1 MQSTQ
6 RHKVLFEQKEC
17 FWQTDVPIIIEETV
31 LIGDKQTG
39 KLYVRNSFRS
49 MSEKI
54 ISAVM
59 VAVACKDVWGNKLEN
74 NETFQYLDL
83 KVGKNSLFGQNEP
96 IEIKNNNTRSVF
108 SSIQKVLFE
117 DGSIIECSQDGIRF
131 PTPLPLSAQLGNQEL
146 ASEYARESVA
156 TAKYVP
162 TNLGEYWRCTC
173 GTINLKETPSCEL
186 CGSDFSALTELLNTD
201 ALSSNL
207 QIYKKEQA
215 EKAEAERIAEQE
227 RIKEAALRA
236 KQEQESLQRKLRIA
250 EEEKAAVIRSK
261 KRKKTA
267 LISIITIIV
276 VAIAYF
282 TYIGPE
288 IVQPKITYNQACSLL
303 SNGQYEEAI
312 TKFQEIPGYKNS
324 SEMIDEAKYCQAK
337 ALLDKKQYASAI
349 SKFEKITYYKDSKD
363 QVLECKYSYVS
374 AHKNNNDAT
383 TFDYLKDLKNKGYKD
398 SYTIYSDLYD
408 WKIEMNCCNTKSDDW
423 TTKSTSISKYC
434 KYMHINFQ
442 LSGGTPNEKI
452 NLTHTVI
459 FPDGDSNVS
468 DWDWENKYDG
478 DNFGFEYASG
488 LYTYP
493 EYGATGSMIIKI
505 YNADTYTLMDTFTI
519 KITN

>member
-1 MQSTQ
+1 MP
-6 RHKVLFEQKEC
+6 V
-17 FWQTDVPIIIEETV
+17 IIEETI
-31 LIGDKQTG
+31 LITDKQTG

-59 VAVACKDVWGNKLEN
+59 VAVACKDVWGNELEN

-96 IEIKNNNTRSVF
+96 IEIKDNNTRSVF

-117 DGSIIECSQDGIRF
+117 DGSILECNQDGIHF
-131 PTPLPLSAQLGNQEL
+131 PAPLPLSAQLGNQEL

-162 TNLGEYWRCTC
+162 TKFGEYWRCTC
-173 GTINLKETPSCEL
+173 GTINLKDTPSCEL

-201 ALSSNL
+201 ALSANL

-215 EKAEAERIAEQE
+215 AKAEAERIAEQE
-227 RIKEAALRA
+227 RIQDAELRA

-282 TYIGPE
+282 AYIGPE
-288 IVQPKITYNQACSLL
+288 IVQPMMTYNQACSLL
-303 SNGQYEEAI
+303 DHGQYAVAI
-312 TKFQEIPGYKNS
+312 DKFK
-324 SEMIDEAKYCQAK
+324 D
-337 ALLDKKQYASAI
+337 I
-349 SKFEKITYYKDSKD
+349 SYYKDSKD
-363 QVLECKYSYVS
+363 KIIECKYGYVQQN
-374 AHKNNNDAT
+374 KNNDNST
-383 TFDYLKDLKNKGYKD
+383 TYEYLKELKSKGYKD
-398 SYTIYSDLYD
+398 ASDIYSELYD

-434 KYMHINFQ
+434 KYMHVNFQ

-452 NLTHTVI
+452 NLTNTTI
-459 FPDGDSNVS
+459 WPDGDSNVS

-478 DNFGFEYASG
+478 DNFGFACASG

-493 EYGATGSMIIKI
+493 EYGATGSMVIKI
-505 YNADTYTLMDTFTI
+505 YNADTYALMDTFTI